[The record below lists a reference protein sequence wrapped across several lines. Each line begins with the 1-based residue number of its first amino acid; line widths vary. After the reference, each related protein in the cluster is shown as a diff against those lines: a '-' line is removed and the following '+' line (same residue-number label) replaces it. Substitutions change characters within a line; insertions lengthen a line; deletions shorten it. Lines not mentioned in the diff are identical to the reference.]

1 MNRVALPKSIAQRF
15 RGIHHS
21 PCKQLCNNN
30 RCEGQVQSAGPVGSL
45 LKSRSVIRFR
55 GPDTLKFLQGLLTND
70 VRNFGE
76 AVGDITENLPTPNV
90 PATSVPPIY
99 AALLTPQGRFLYDL
113 FLYKPPTC
121 HTKLDHTGTGPDSKP
136 HEPFHMFADVD
147 ASVLDELLQ
156 TLNKYRLRSK
166 VEIDDVSSDFS
177 CWQRYGAGL
186 SEKSS
191 QVEEPEAA
199 SVGWAAGVDRTA
211 MSSSQGSD
219 QGWQWFKDPRL
230 VCLGFR
236 GIFPSNITPPL
247 IEVDKE
253 TDEQNFLLWR
263 IEKGVAEGSTEIPKG
278 EAVPLEY
285 NLAGLNA
292 ISFDKGCYVGQE
304 LIARTHHR
312 GVIRKRIVPL
322 RFLDNDGKELV
333 NKVIPGSEVMN
344 TASGKKAG
352 TVTTALGCRG
362 LGLLRV
368 EEALKGSSALS
379 IQGQEDVKV
388 VASRPD
394 WWPSEWLQDQGQH
407 AAFA

>member
-1 MNRVALPKSIAQRF
+1 MNRVALPKSIAHRF
-15 RGIHHS
+15 RW
-21 PCKQLCNNN
+21 KQFSS
-30 RCEGQVQSAGPVGSL
+30 RCETHVQSAASL

-55 GPDTLKFLQGLLTND
+55 GSDTLKFLQGLLTND
-70 VRNFGE
+70 VRRLGE
-76 AVGDITENLPTPNV
+76 PIGDKTHNLPTPNV
-90 PATSVPPIY
+90 PTTSVPPLY

-113 FLYKPPTC
+113 VLYKPPTC
-121 HTKLDHTGTGPDSKP
+121 DTKLDHTGTGPESHTDQP
-136 HEPFHMFADVD
+136 LHLFADVD
-147 ASVLDELLQ
+147 ASALDELLQ
-156 TLNKYRLRSK
+156 TFNKYRLRSK

-186 SEKSS
+186 PEKSS

-199 SVGWAAGVDRTA
+199 SVGWGAGVDRTA
-211 MSSSQGSD
+211 MSSSHGSD
-219 QGWQWFKDPRL
+219 NGWQWFKDPRL
-230 VCLGFR
+230 ASLGFR
-236 GIFPSNITPPL
+236 GIFPLNITPPL
-247 IEVDKE
+247 VEVDKE
-253 TDEQNFLLWR
+253 TDERNFLLWR

-312 GVIRKRIVPL
+312 GVIRKRLVPL

-333 NKVIPGSEVMN
+333 NKVVPGSEVMN
-344 TASGKKAG
+344 TVSGKKAG
-352 TVTTALGCRG
+352 IVTTTLGCRG
-362 LGLLRV
+362 LGLLRL

-394 WWPSEWLQDQGQH
+394 WWPSEWLQDHQQH
-407 AAFA
+407 AHFP